1 MKKARPRGRALIDD
15 EDGALGGSLG
25 ELLDALLHGA
35 DGVVRDLAGEGAEVL
50 GLRDAGLQA
59 AAPVLGADVESLDR
73 RLGRQEVTPR
83 GEAGVGIFLGD
94 LEQLQAGLGGA
105 IARLDELAVHL
116 GRSGLRG
123 LADLLKALGGL
134 AHADLGEL
142 ADALVG
148 GLGGLS
154 GMLDHV
160 VERGAGGHGTGPW
173 LGCTWKT
180 VARWPAVYGTS
191 IVRCNINCCAA
202 RRKVKN

>member
-1 MKKARPRGRALIDD
+1 MKKARPCGRALIDTKGD
-15 EDGALGGSLG
+15 ALGGLG

-35 DGVVRDLAGEGAEVL
+35 DGVVGDLAGEGAEVL

-59 AAPVLGADVESLDR
+59 AAPVLGADVEGLDR
-73 RLGRQEVTPR
+73 RLGRQEVAPG
-83 GEAGVGIFLGD
+83 GEAGVGVFLGN

-105 IARLDELAVHL
+105 VTRLDELGVEL

-148 GLGGLS
+148 GLGSLG
-154 GMLDHV
+154 GVLDNV
-160 VERGAGGHGTGPW
+160 IERGGGGHGTGPW
-173 LGCTWKT
+173 LGCVWKT
-180 VARWPAVYGTS
+180 VARLRSIYGS
-191 IVRCNINCCAA
+191 PMVRCNINLLRCE
-202 RRKVKN
+202 KKS